1 MENHTQWLSDSI
13 LGARNSNSIALERK
27 AAGKTLSVL
36 QKLSC
41 FAAPDSRRPEGVL
54 ILHL

>member
-1 MENHTQWLSDSI
+1 MDNHTQWLSDSI
-13 LGARNSNSIALERK
+13 LGARNSNSIALERN

-54 ILHL
+54 ILH